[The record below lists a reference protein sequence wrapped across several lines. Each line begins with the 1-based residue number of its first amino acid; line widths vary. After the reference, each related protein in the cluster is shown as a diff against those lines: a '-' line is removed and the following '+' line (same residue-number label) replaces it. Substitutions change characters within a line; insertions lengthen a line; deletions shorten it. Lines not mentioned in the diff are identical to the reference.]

1 MRLGEAL
8 ALRAELQKR
17 MHQVQARLL
26 ENASVQ
32 EGDTPALQ
40 PRELL
45 EEYRAIV
52 SEHEHVVRRINR
64 TNLAV
69 RIRIDQEDGTLADAI
84 VRRERLAREAGLLRE
99 LASHAAPSR
108 NRFLR
113 TEVRHMPTVDVAT
126 VLGEAD
132 ELSQAHRALDVRIQ
146 QANWDTEL
154 IE

>member
-1 MRLGEAL
+1 VI
-8 ALRAELQKR
+8 LRPCSR
-17 MHQVQARLL
+17 
-26 ENASVQ
+26 
-32 EGDTPALQ
+32 
-40 PRELL
+40 RELL

-84 VRRERLAREAGLLRE
+84 VRRERLAHEAGLLRE